1 MMPRMPGVL
10 LVLVATLCMLG
21 WLLLLAITG
30 FNVAVTGVGLLAV
43 LWLSGSPPK
52 RRT

>member
-1 MMPRMPGVL
+1 MPSAL
-10 LVLVATLCMLG
+10 LVLVAVLCMVG

-30 FNVAVTGVGLLAV
+30 FDGTVTGVGLLAV